1 MTDQEVFELGQLYA
15 ELSIIRGMING
26 GDGVRQRLLPQ
37 SECDELERIAV
48 IADAQ
53 IKKLIGRIDQH
64 KYAKT

>member
-1 MTDQEVFELGQLYA
+1 MTAQEVFELGQLYA
-15 ELSIIRGMING
+15 ELSLIRGLING

-48 IADAQ
+48 LADRQ
-53 IKKLIGRIDQH
+53 IKQLMVRMDQD